1 MAYRSEANRVPN
13 KQYYEDLNLT
23 HYPAKLD
30 TRANNENMKGFV
42 NVGEQ
47 AIPDYV
53 MAEYVNAALDGVMAL
68 QRALGINPMVST
80 RAKTEEISHLIEHST
95 VSERIAS
102 IEGGDLDERYGG
114 VGWKYVH
121 GRPVLNNHNHDGLDG
136 HPGKIHLQ
144 QEVESLLRKINIDLT
159 LASGL
164 TGSDIFISNTTAVS
178 IADSVADLLSK
189 TYGGTVLAKT
199 NFNRGIRSLT
209 TIEMVASEFSNYSET
224 SLVTDNLANLR
235 KTMQGLG
242 TSSAVFH
249 NETLGDTLLFGKYVL
264 GVRVKTNSSANVP
277 ILRITTGEQSSTF
290 NASEFSSPNEYQ
302 MLYHVFNYREP
313 IDLTIAKIAGSN
325 STSLSVDSF
334 FVHPIH
340 PAVFDR

>member
-1 MAYRSEANRVPN
+1 MTYRSEANRIPN
-13 KQYYEDLNLT
+13 KQYYKDLNLT

-30 TRANNENMKGFV
+30 TRANNTNMKGFV

-68 QRALGINPMVST
+68 QRALGVNPMVST
-80 RAKTEEISHLIEHST
+80 RAKTEEINNMIHNST

-114 VGWKYVH
+114 IGWKYVP
-121 GRPVLNNHNHDGLDG
+121 GRPVLNNHNHDGLNG

-159 LASGL
+159 LATGL
-164 TGSDIFISNTTAVS
+164 TGSDIFISNTNATS

-189 TYGGTVLAKT
+189 THGGTVLEKV

-209 TIEMVASEFSNYSET
+209 TIEMLSSQFFNHSSV
-224 SLVTDNLANLR
+224 SLFTDNGGSSRQAMR
-235 KTMQGLG
+235 ATG
-242 TSSAVFH
+242 TSSATFH
-249 NETLGDTLLFGKYVL
+249 RESLNQTLMYGKYIL
-264 GVRVKTNSSANVP
+264 GVRVKTNSQSNVP
-277 ILRITTGEQSSTF
+277 VLRLTTGSQSSTF
-290 NASEFSSPNEYQ
+290 NASEFDAANRYQ
-302 MLYHVFNYREP
+302 VLYHVFDYDAP
-313 IDLTIAKIAGSN
+313 MDLTIAKIAS
-325 STSLSVDSF
+325 SASIEVSVDNF